1 VINYTNIKNMK
12 VNKVTNNIKIDL
24 DSFYN
29 SETGESLV
37 SEIIGNKT
45 SVTFKKETD
54 LITLKKPE
62 NFSMI
67 NLDTLNKLYQIL
79 SNSDLG
85 YLLKMFPLT
94 KTEMNLIY
102 NNTIPHSNYTLQ
114 KYLDIKSNKTFHT
127 LIKKLISVGV
137 LYQIKGNIQGA
148 VRVVYI
154 LNPNVSNRRK
164 TFHNSLIDLFKDFSY

>member
-1 VINYTNIKNMK
+1 MK

-24 DSFYN
+24 DNFFN
-29 SETGESLV
+29 GETGESLA
-37 SEIIGNKT
+37 SEIVGTKT

-67 NLDTLNKLYQIL
+67 NLDTLAKLYDIL

-94 KTEMNLIY
+94 KTEMNLIC

-114 KYLDIKSNKTFHT
+114 KYLEIKSNKTFHT
-127 LIKKLISVGV
+127 LIKKLISIGV
-137 LYQIKGNIQGA
+137 LYQMKGNIQGA

-154 LNPNVSNRRK
+154 MNPNVSNRRK
-164 TFHNSLIDLFKDFSY
+164 TFDKSLIDFFKDFNY

>member
-1 VINYTNIKNMK
+1 MK

-85 YLLKMFPLT
+85 YLLK
-94 KTEMNLIY
+94 IY

>member
-1 VINYTNIKNMK
+1 MK
-12 VNKVTNNIKIDL
+12 VNKVNSNIQFDL
-24 DSFYN
+24 DNFFN
-29 SETGESLV
+29 SETGESLA
-37 SEIIGNKT
+37 SEIVGNNI
-45 SVTFKKETD
+45 SVTIKKETD

-67 NLDTLNKLYQIL
+67 NLDTLNKLYKIL

-102 NNTIPHSNYTLQ
+102 NNTIPHSNSTLQ
-114 KYLDIKSNKTFHT
+114 KYLEIKSNKTFHT
-127 LIKKLISVGV
+127 LIKRLISAGV

-154 LNPNVSNRRK
+154 MNPNVSNRRK
-164 TFHNSLIDLFKDFSY
+164 TFHNSLVNLFKDFNY

>member
-1 VINYTNIKNMK
+1 MK
-12 VNKVTNNIKIDL
+12 VNKVTNSVKIDL
-24 DSFYN
+24 DNFFN
-29 SETGESLV
+29 SETGESLA
-37 SEIIGNKT
+37 SEIVGTKT

-54 LITLKKPE
+54 LITLKKPD

-67 NLDTLNKLYQIL
+67 NLDTLAKLYQIL

-94 KTEMNLIY
+94 KTEMNLIC

-114 KYLDIKSNKTFHT
+114 KYLEIKSNKTFHT
-127 LIKKLISVGV
+127 LIKKLIAVGV
-137 LYQIKGNIQGA
+137 LYQMKGNIQGA

-154 LNPNVSNRRK
+154 MNPNVSNRRK
-164 TFHNSLIDLFKDFSY
+164 TFDKSIVDLFKDFSY

>member
-1 VINYTNIKNMK
+1 MK
-12 VNKVTNNIKIDL
+12 ANKVTNNIKIDL

-29 SETGESLV
+29 EQTGESLA
-37 SEIIGNKT
+37 SEILGTRT
-45 SVTFKKETD
+45 SVTFRKETD

-94 KTEMNLIY
+94 KTEMNMIF

-114 KYLDIKSNKTFHT
+114 KYLEIKSNKTFHT

-137 LYQIKGNIQGA
+137 LYQMKGHIQGA

-154 LNPNVSNRRK
+154 MNPNVSNRRK
-164 TFHNSLIDLFKDFSY
+164 TFDNSLVDFFKEFNY

>member
-1 VINYTNIKNMK
+1 MK
-12 VNKVTNNIKIDL
+12 VNKVTNNVKIDL

-29 SETGESLV
+29 EQTGESLS
-37 SEIIGNKT
+37 SEIVGTRT
-45 SVTFKKETD
+45 SVTFRKETD

-94 KTEMNLIY
+94 KTEMNMIF

-114 KYLDIKSNKTFHT
+114 KYLEIKSNKTFHT

-137 LYQIKGNIQGA
+137 LYQMKGNIQGA

-154 LNPNVSNRRK
+154 MNPNVSNRRK
-164 TFHNSLIDLFKDFSY
+164 TFDNSLVDFFKEFNY

>member
-1 VINYTNIKNMK
+1 MK
-12 VNKVTNNIKIDL
+12 VNTVQNNIHIDL
-24 DSFYN
+24 DKFFRDT
-29 SETGESLV
+29 TGESLA
-37 SEIIGNKT
+37 SEIVGNNL
-45 SVTFKKETD
+45 SVTVKKETD
-54 LITLKKPE
+54 LVTLKKPE

-67 NLDTLNKLYQIL
+67 NLDTLNKLYKIL

-114 KYLDIKSNKTFHT
+114 KYLEIKSNKTFHT
-127 LIKKLISVGV
+127 LIKRLISVGV
-137 LYQIKGNIQGA
+137 LYQIKGNIKGA

-154 LNPNVSNRRK
+154 MNPNVSNRRK
-164 TFHNSLIDLFKDFSY
+164 TFHNSLVNIFKDFNY